1 MEKAFIPGT
10 DNKYEITT
18 EGQIISYLRY
28 PNGKVLKPHI
38 QENGYLTTTIK
49 QDGKFKSY
57 YIHRL
62 VAQIF
67 IPNPN
72 NYPIVNHKNEIKTD
86 NRIENLEWC
95 TAQYNNT
102 YSIALHINDVRDR
115 GTYTGRPT
123 RIAKLDKQGNLLKA
137 YYSIKAAARDVAGDK
152 WNSAAVQIS
161 KIIKGAKGHHTCCGF
176 KWKRISED
184 EYIDL
189 LRKNNDWIPEETNAV
204 HLLNYRI
211 ATYLDKTIHRYNPKT
226 GEYTKISYREKYKGY
241 SSQSCP
247 LFD

>member
-1 MEKAFIPGT
+1 MEKVFIPGT

-28 PNGKVLKPHI
+28 PNGKVLKPHVS
-38 QENGYLTTTIK
+38 ENGYLTTTIK
-49 QDGKFKSY
+49 QAGKFKSY

-67 IPNPN
+67 IPNPDN
-72 NYPIVNHKNEIKTD
+72 LPYVNHKSEDRTD
-86 NRIENLEWC
+86 NRAENLEWC
-95 TAQYNNT
+95 TAEYNCNYGNHRENLIKAT
-102 YSIALHINDVRDR
+102 LRF
-115 GTYTGRPT
+115 TGHPS

-152 WNSAAVQIS
+152 WNSASVQIS

-176 KWKRISED
+176 KWKRISEE

-204 HLLNYRI
+204 RLLNYKI
-211 ATYLDKTIHRYNPKT
+211 GTYIDKTVRKFNPKT
-226 GEYTKISYREKYKGY
+226 GQFTEVTYREKSGTPK
-241 SSQSCP
+241 SCP
-247 LFD
+247 LF

>member
-1 MEKAFIPGT
+1 MEKVFIPGT

-28 PNGKVLKPHI
+28 PNGKVLKPHVS
-38 QENGYLTTTIK
+38 ENGYLTTTIK

-67 IPNPN
+67 IPNPDN
-72 NYPIVNHKNEIKTD
+72 LPYVNHKSEDRTD
-86 NRIENLEWC
+86 NRMENLEWC
-95 TAQYNNT
+95 TAEYNCNYGNHRENLIKAT
-102 YSIALHINDVRDR
+102 LRF
-115 GTYTGRPT
+115 TGHPS

-137 YYSIKAAARDVAGDK
+137 YYSIKAAARDVAGDN

-161 KIIKGAKGHHTCCGF
+161 KIIKGVKGHHTCCGF

-204 HLLNYRI
+204 RLLNYKI
-211 ATYLDKTIHRYNPKT
+211 GTYIDKTIRKYNPRT
-226 GEYTKISYREKYKGY
+226 GEFTEVTYREK
-241 SSQSCP
+241 SSSPKSCP
-247 LFD
+247 LF

>member
-28 PNGKVLKPHI
+28 PKGKVLKPHVS
-38 QENGYLTTTIK
+38 ENGYLTTTIK
-49 QDGKFKSY
+49 QYGKFKSY

-67 IPNPN
+67 IANPDN
-72 NYPIVNHKNEIKTD
+72 LPYVNHKSEDRTD
-86 NRIENLEWC
+86 NRVENLEWC
-95 TAQYNNT
+95 TAEYNCNYGNHRENLIKAT
-102 YSIALHINDVRDR
+102 LRF
-115 GTYTGRPT
+115 TGHPS

-137 YYSIKAAARDVAGDK
+137 YYSIKAAARDVAGDN
-152 WNSAAVQIS
+152 WNSASVQIS

-176 KWKRISED
+176 KWKKISEE

-204 HLLNYRI
+204 RLLNYKI
-211 ATYLDKTIHRYNPKT
+211 GTYIDKTIHKYNPRT
-226 GEYTKISYREKYKGY
+226 GEFTEVTYREK
-241 SSQSCP
+241 SSSPKSCP
-247 LFD
+247 LF

>member
-1 MEKAFIPGT
+1 MEKVFIPGT

-28 PNGKVLKPHI
+28 PNGKVLKPHVS
-38 QENGYLTTTIK
+38 ENGYLTTTIK
-49 QDGKFKSY
+49 QYGKFKSY

-67 IPNPN
+67 IPNPEN
-72 NYPIVNHKNEIKTD
+72 LPYVNHKSEDRTD
-86 NRIENLEWC
+86 NRMENLEWC
-95 TAQYNNT
+95 TAEYNCNYGNHRENLIKAT
-102 YSIALHINDVRDR
+102 LRF
-115 GTYTGRPT
+115 TGHPS

-137 YYSIKAAARDVAGDK
+137 YYSIKAAARDVAGEN

-204 HLLNYRI
+204 RLLNYKI
-211 ATYLDKTIHRYNPKT
+211 GTYIDKTIRKYNPKT
-226 GEYTKISYREKYKGY
+226 QEFTEVTYREKADLPR
-241 SSQSCP
+241 SCP
-247 LFD
+247 LF

>member
-1 MEKAFIPGT
+1 MEKVFIPGT

-28 PNGKVLKPHI
+28 PNGKVLKPHVS
-38 QENGYLTTTIK
+38 ENGYLTTTIK
-49 QDGKFKSY
+49 QYGKFKSY

-67 IPNPN
+67 IPNPEN
-72 NYPIVNHKNEIKTD
+72 LPYVNHKSEDRTD
-86 NRIENLEWC
+86 NRMENLEWC
-95 TAQYNNT
+95 TAEYNCNYGNHRENLIKAT
-102 YSIALHINDVRDR
+102 LRF
-115 GTYTGRPT
+115 TGHPS

-137 YYSIKAAARDVAGDK
+137 YYSIKAAARDVAGEK
-152 WNSAAVQIS
+152 WNSASVQIS

-189 LRKNNDWIPEETNAV
+189 LIKNNDWIPEETNAV
-204 HLLNYRI
+204 RLLNYKI
-211 ATYLDKTIHRYNPKT
+211 GTYIDKTVRKYNPHT
-226 GEYTKISYREKYKGY
+226 GQFTEVTYREK
-241 SSQSCP
+241 SSSPKSCP
-247 LFD
+247 LF

>member
-1 MEKAFIPGT
+1 MEKVFIPGT

-28 PNGKVLKPHI
+28 PKGKVLKPHVS
-38 QENGYLTTTIK
+38 ENGYLTTTIK
-49 QDGKFKSY
+49 QYGKFKSY

-67 IPNPN
+67 IPNPEN
-72 NYPIVNHKNEIKTD
+72 LPYVNHKSEDRTD
-86 NRIENLEWC
+86 NRKENLEWC
-95 TAQYNNT
+95 TAEYNCNYGNHRENLIKAT
-102 YSIALHINDVRDR
+102 LRF
-115 GTYTGRPT
+115 TGHPS

-137 YYSIKAAARDVAGDK
+137 YYSIKAAARDVAGDN

-204 HLLNYRI
+204 RLLNYKI
-211 ATYLDKTIHRYNPKT
+211 GTYIDKTIHKYNPKT
-226 GEYTKISYREKYKGY
+226 GEFTEVTYREK
-241 SSQSCP
+241 SSSPKSCP
-247 LFD
+247 LF